1 MATGVFGVEPDTSLE
16 TNRSVDPGAGG
27 DAFPEYK
34 IKAAFLYNFIRYTTW
49 PAEALGKKEAPI
61 ELMVVGKDP
70 FGPILAA
77 TFRDKKLHGRSV
89 VIRHVKDV
97 PKKLTAHL
105 VFACGLD
112 EKQKA
117 ALIKACT
124 GLPIL
129 LIGDESGFA
138 EQGASASFLVQRNKV
153 RFEVNNE
160 VTKAGK
166 LTISSQLLKLATIV
180 KTKGEKR

>member
-1 MATGVFGVEPDTSLE
+1 MATGVFGVEPGTRPEADS
-16 TNRSVDPGAGG
+16 SADPGAGG

-49 PAEALGKKEAPI
+49 PKEALGKKEAPI

-70 FGPILAA
+70 FGPILTA

-89 VIRHVKDV
+89 VIRHVKDA

-105 VFACGLD
+105 IFACGLD
-112 EKQKA
+112 EKQKV
-117 ALIKACT
+117 ALIKACA

-129 LIGDESGFA
+129 LIGDESGLA
-138 EQGASASFLVQRNKV
+138 EQGACASFFVKHNKV

-160 VTKAGK
+160 VTKASK